1 MTEKKIEYKGK
12 NYDKVL
18 FLMYKSSEQ
27 IQELAYIALKDC
39 WREIKNHED
48 KLELQVDRVDKYN
61 LTFII
66 KQSNKIIR
74 RILVPAIIIHFPT
87 VKAAI
92 DSNTKAQ
99 EIFEEDG
106 VYGLYG
112 IRDKKLLEHIIFF
125 NRTFSLL
132 WRR

>member
-48 KLELQVDRVDKYN
+48 KLELQVDRVDK
-61 LTFII
+61 
-66 KQSNKIIR
+66 
-74 RILVPAIIIHFPT
+74 
-87 VKAAI
+87 
-92 DSNTKAQ
+92 
-99 EIFEEDG
+99 
-106 VYGLYG
+106 
-112 IRDKKLLEHIIFF
+112 
-125 NRTFSLL
+125 
-132 WRR
+132 